1 MQEVTEFFHLEAPD
15 IIRMM
20 RSADTSGDGKIDYTE
35 FMTAA
40 FKKQTLV
47 QEENLKKAFE
57 IFDSD
62 GDGQISLE
70 ELKSGFGGTEVSQG
84 SDQSSQEQLWENILA
99 EADAN
104 GDGKISFD
112 EFRAHM
118 QSVQD
123 LRASFADAGSAG
135 SASNRPSQ

>member
-1 MQEVTEFFHLEAPD
+1 
-15 IIRMM
+15 M

-62 GDGQISLE
+62 GDGQISLN

-84 SDQSSQEQLWENILA
+84 SDQTSQEQHWENILA

-123 LRASFADAGSAG
+123 LRASFANSGNA
-135 SASNRPSQ
+135 RPSANSPSE

>member
-57 IFDSD
+57 IFDGD
-62 GDGQISLE
+62 GDGQISLD

-84 SDQSSQEQLWENILA
+84 SD
-99 EADAN
+99 
-104 GDGKISFD
+104 
-112 EFRAHM
+112 
-118 QSVQD
+118 
-123 LRASFADAGSAG
+123 
-135 SASNRPSQ
+135 